1 MVNPPE
7 ALLVVHC
14 KDCGKSIRIASTT
27 VSYICYCLNSAV
39 QPKKKSKLPHAVEVT
54 KEQRAEA
61 KRLEVAA
68 AKRASAATLVAE
80 ASGDGHKKSK
90 PAEPSSPFKR
100 AKKQKD
106 KEAAKVAKKQEKKTL
121 KRRKILS
128 KLFAK

>member
-1 MVNPPE
+1 MVHPPK

-14 KDCGKSIRIASTT
+14 QECGKSIRIASTT
-27 VSYICYCLNSAV
+27 VSYICYCLNSGV
-39 QPKKKSKLPHAVEVT
+39 QPKKKHKLPQMVEVT
-54 KEQRAEA
+54 KAQRAEA
-61 KRLEVAA
+61 KSLEVAA
-68 AKRASAATLVAE
+68 AKMASAAALVAK

-106 KEAAKVAKKQEKKTL
+106 KEVAKVAKKQEKKTL
-121 KRRKILS
+121 KRKRILS